1 VARPSKSDQLIPTS
15 DIPACDEQVVHIDA
29 VLAARRELPATG
41 ELAGMVEIFGALAD
55 PTRLRIIAALASS
68 ELCVCDLAAT
78 VGLSQ
83 SAVSHQLRV
92 LRDRGLVRS
101 RKDGRR
107 AYYQLDDA
115 HVGTLYRQAHEHAG
129 HRDGVTV

>member
-1 VARPSKSDQLIPTS
+1 MARPKKTAQIVSRRDLPE
-15 DIPACDEQVVHIDA
+15 CDEQVVHLNA
-29 VLAARRELPATG
+29 VLAARQDLPSATD
-41 ELAGMVEIFGALAD
+41 LTGMTEIFSALAD

-78 VGLSQ
+78 VGMSQ

-101 RKDGRR
+101 RKEGRR
-107 AYYQLDDA
+107 AYYELDDD
-115 HVGTLYRQAHEHAG
+115 HVSTLYKQAHDHAQ
-129 HRDGVTV
+129 HQDGVAT

>member
-1 VARPSKSDQLIPTS
+1 VARPKKTEQIISRRDLPE
-15 DIPACDEQVVHIDA
+15 CDEQVVHIDA
-29 VLAARRELPATG
+29 VLAARQGLPGARDLTG
-41 ELAGMVEIFGALAD
+41 MAEIFGALAD
-55 PTRLRIIAALASS
+55 PTRLRIIAALASG

-101 RKDGRR
+101 RKEGRR
-107 AYYQLDDA
+107 AYYHLDDE
-115 HVGTLYRQAHEHAG
+115 HVSALYRQAHKHAR
-129 HRDGVTV
+129 HLDGATA

>member
-1 VARPSKSDQLIPTS
+1 MARPRKSAQITS
-15 DIPACDEQVVHIDA
+15 RRDLPECEENVVHLDA
-29 VLAARRELPATG
+29 VVAARRDLPGAADLTG
-41 ELAGMVEIFGALAD
+41 MTEIFSALAD
-55 PTRLRIIAALASS
+55 PTRLRIVAALASS

-83 SAVSHQLRV
+83 SAASHQLRT

-107 AYYQLDDA
+107 AYYRLDDE
-115 HVGTLYRQAHEHAG
+115 HVSGLYHLAFDHAG
-129 HRDGVTV
+129 HQEEASA